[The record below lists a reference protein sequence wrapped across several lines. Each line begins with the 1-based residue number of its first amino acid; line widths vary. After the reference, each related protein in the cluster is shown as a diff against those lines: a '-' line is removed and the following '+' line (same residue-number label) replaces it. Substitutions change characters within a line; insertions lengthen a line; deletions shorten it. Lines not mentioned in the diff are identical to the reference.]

1 MCAQIHKMQCQHL
14 WSMNRARLP
23 STVPPLPNASQTLL
37 VILAERA
44 GGGWGLWSGSDSDL
58 VCQSNI
64 KRLKCVSK
72 YFHFWAALHLE
83 QDHILFH
90 RSTIITMT
98 KRWMYITN
106 DWYISFRH
114 ELPIELPFPAPC
126 RFGTLVE
133 KEITCMSAQR
143 KESKFPLTALVT
155 PTIWSAVKTRKSKRQ
170 MRTEWLSYVM

>member
-1 MCAQIHKMQCQHL
+1 MCAQIHKLQCQHL

-44 GGGWGLWSGSDSDL
+44 GGGWGLCQGQLVTCGQALILIWCASQISKGS
-58 VCQSNI
+58 I
-64 KRLKCVSK
+64 VSPSIST
-72 YFHFWAALHLE
+72 FGQHSIWNRIIFCF
-83 QDHILFH
+83 ITN
-90 RSTIITMT
+90 RSTIITKA
-98 KRWMYITN
+98 KRWMFITN

-143 KESKFPLTALVT
+143 KES
-155 PTIWSAVKTRKSKRQ
+155 RR
-170 MRTEWLSYVM
+170 